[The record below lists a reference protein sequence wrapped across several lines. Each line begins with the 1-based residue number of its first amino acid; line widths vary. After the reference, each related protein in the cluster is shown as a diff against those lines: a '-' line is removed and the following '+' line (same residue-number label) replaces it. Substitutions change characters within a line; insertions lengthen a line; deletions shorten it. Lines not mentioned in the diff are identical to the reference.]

1 MIPTGR
7 VLRSGARAGAIAK
20 PGRGEDQVRLKD
32 RVALITG
39 AGRGIG
45 RACAEALHAEGAQ
58 IIATDIDA
66 EAAEQTAAALGGI
79 AFTLDVADPAACRA
93 VVQKV
98 ERRFGRVDVLVNN
111 AGIVAK
117 GDILS
122 LRLEDFDHVLSVNLR
137 GALAMTQAVAWGMA
151 DRGQGGAIVNISS
164 VNAQVAIPD
173 QLAYCVSKGGLQQL
187 TKASALALAPHRIR
201 VNAIAPGSIMT
212 DMLGAVNQDAAAK
225 RKLLARTPLGR
236 IGDAGEIGQIAVF
249 LASDQSSYVTGE
261 TILADGGRLALIYT
275 VPVPE

>member
-1 MIPTGR
+1 M
-7 VLRSGARAGAIAK
+7 
-20 PGRGEDQVRLKD
+20 RLKD

-261 TILADGGRLALIYT
+261 TILADGGRLALNYT

>member
-1 MIPTGR
+1 
-7 VLRSGARAGAIAK
+7 
-20 PGRGEDQVRLKD
+20 VRLKD

-187 TKASALALAPHRIR
+187 TKASALALAPHGIR

-261 TILADGGRLALIYT
+261 TILADGGRLALNYT